1 MKKEIKSLKRT
12 LAFTQKEIIQIMRDW
27 RTLVIILL
35 MPIVLMFFFAYAVNL
50 LVDHMPTAVADMS
63 KDTRSRAFI
72 EALEISGYFD
82 VKMYVEDEDAVVRA
96 IDAEQ
101 VKAGLV
107 IPPDFAAQ
115 VERGSGQVMIIFD
128 GSDTLTV
135 QTGYSAASAI
145 AQSQSVEL
153 LMQKASR
160 MGMGAIGL
168 GALPIYT
175 SIRVLYNP
183 DMDGMIFMVP
193 GIAAILLQ
201 ILTIAQIAMS
211 VVRERELGTLEQ
223 LLVTP
228 VRPIELMISKVVP
241 NIFITVIDTLILV
254 LIGVFWFDVPF
265 QGSPWLFAWLSLL
278 FIVSGLGLGLLIST
292 VAQTQKQAQQ
302 LTTVLVLLTTML
314 TGLFYPRTTMPPLV
328 QAVGNL
334 IPATYFIR
342 IARGII
348 TKGVGLSFMR
358 SDVLALLVYGVVVM
372 GFAAVTFRKRLD

>member
-1 MKKEIKSLKRT
+1 
-12 LAFTQKEIIQIMRDW
+12 
-27 RTLVIILL
+27 
-35 MPIVLMFFFAYAVNL
+35 
-50 LVDHMPTAVADMS
+50 
-63 KDTRSRAFI
+63 
-72 EALEISGYFD
+72 
-82 VKMYVEDEDAVVRA
+82 MYVEDEDAVVRA

>member
-1 MKKEIKSLKRT
+1 MPKSLKRT
-12 LAFTQKEIIQIMRDW
+12 LAFTQKEIIQILRDW
-27 RTLVIILL
+27 RTLMIILL

-63 KDTRSRAFI
+63 KDIRSRAFI

-153 LMQKASR
+153 LMEKANQ

-168 GALPIYT
+168 GSLPIYT

-201 ILTIAQIAMS
+201 ILTIAQVAMS

-241 NIFITVIDTLILV
+241 NIFITVVDTLILV
-254 LIGVFWFDVPF
+254 LTGVFWFDVPF

-348 TKGVGLSFMR
+348 TKGVGLSFMW
-358 SDVLALLVYGVVVM
+358 SDVLALLVYGVAVM
-372 GFAAVTFRKRLD
+372 GFAAVTFKKRLD